1 MAMGEYKRII
11 ISRTDSIGDVIL
23 TLPLAGMIKKKL
35 QDAHI
40 IFLGR
45 SYTADVVSACEH
57 IDAFLN
63 WDEISAFNEAEQIR
77 AFRDSRADAIIHVFP
92 VKKIASLAKKAGI
105 SRRLGTTNRWY
116 HWLFCN
122 NLIRLSRRRSSL
134 HEAQLNLRLARTIT
148 GKDIIP
154 LEEIYTLYG
163 LKSFGGPEKQFAQM
177 IDPGRFNIILHPKSK
192 GSAREWGPGNFK
204 KLVEILP
211 ADQYKIFVT
220 GTAEEGKL
228 LRESGLTDHPA
239 VTDLCGRMSL
249 KELMAFIA
257 ASDGLVAASTGPL
270 HLAAALGIC
279 TIGIYPP
286 IRPMHP
292 GRWAPLGSKAVYLAL
307 DKTCNDCRKTMDC
320 HCMREISPE
329 TVKMLIEDIPCRN
342 PATVETAG
350 NIL

>member
-1 MAMGEYKRII
+1 MGEYKRII

-23 TLPLAGMIKKKL
+23 TLPLAGMIKKTL
-35 QDAHI
+35 AGTHI
-40 IFLGR
+40 TFLGR
-45 SYTADVVSACEH
+45 SYTAAVVAACEH
-57 IDAFLN
+57 IDDFLN
-63 WDEISAFNEAEQIR
+63 WDEISASDEETQIK
-77 AFRDSRADAIIHVFP
+77 AFRDSRADIIIHVFP
-92 VKKIASLAKKAGI
+92 VKEIASLARKAGI
-105 SRRLGTTNRWY
+105 RQRLGTTNRWY

-122 NLIRLSRRRSSL
+122 NLVRLSRRRSSL
-134 HEAQLNLRLARTIT
+134 HEAQLNIRLARSLT
-148 GKDIIP
+148 GIDIVP
-154 LEEIYTLYG
+154 LDEMGTLYG
-163 LKSFGGPEKQFAQM
+163 LNRTGAPEKPFAQM

-211 ADQYKIFVT
+211 PDQYKIFVT
-220 GTAEEGKL
+220 GTAEEGNL

-249 KELMAFIA
+249 NGLIAFIA

-279 TIGIYPP
+279 AIGIYPP

-292 GRWAPLGSKAVYLAL
+292 GRWAPLGPKAAYLAV

-329 TVKMLIEDIPCRN
+329 AVKMLIEDHPCRQ
-342 PATVETAG
+342 PETVETAG